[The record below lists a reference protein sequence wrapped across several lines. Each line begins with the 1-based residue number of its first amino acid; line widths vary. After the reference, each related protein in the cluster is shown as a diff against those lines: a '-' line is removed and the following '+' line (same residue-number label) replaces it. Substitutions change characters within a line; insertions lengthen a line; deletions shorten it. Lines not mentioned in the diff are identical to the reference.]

1 MENRRLVVQARKVYA
16 LDVLYRA
23 ASDFNSQHGSVYAAA
38 ISYYAMFSLFPM
50 VILVATI
57 FGWFSRGTDLQ
68 THVVNAVVNQLPPGA
83 GFRSQVESVVK
94 ITATQG
100 GILSVIG
107 FFGTFWTAS
116 SLFSALRRALNA
128 AFDIPTARPF
138 ISGRLFDVLSALAVG
153 ALMLLSLGA
162 TAALGIARAVSS
174 DFFRGPLVNVAW
186 AVVFFVLP
194 FVLSY
199 AFFILIYRLIPNRR
213 LQPRDLRAGAL
224 LSALGFELV
233 KLGFTIYVAN
243 FGSYQRVYGA
253 LGGVVAFLFFVYLES
268 TIVIISAEIASE
280 LSNDRA
286 AAVPYVDRPRT
297 VSPAS

>member
-1 MENRRLVVQARKVYA
+1 MQNRGLVERARKVYA

-23 ASDFNSQHGSVYAAA
+23 TRDFSDQHGSLYAAA
-38 ISYYAMFSLFPM
+38 ISYYAMFSLFPV

-68 THVVNAVVNQLPPGA
+68 TRVVDAIVSQLPPGA

-94 ITATQG
+94 VSATQG

-107 FFGTFWTAS
+107 FIGTLWTAGS
-116 SLFSALRRALNA
+116 VFSALRRALNA

-138 ISGRLFDVLSALAVG
+138 ITGRLFDALSAVAVG
-153 ALMLLSLGA
+153 ALMILSLGA

-174 DFFRGPLVNVAW
+174 DFFQAPLVNVVW
-186 AVVFFVLP
+186 AVVFFLLP
-194 FVLSY
+194 FVISY

-213 LQPRDLRAGAL
+213 LQSRDLRVGAL
-224 LSALGFELV
+224 LSAFGFELV

-253 LGGVVAFLFFVYLES
+253 VGGVVAFLFFVYLES

-286 AAVPYVDRPRT
+286 LAVPRMERPRS

>member
-1 MENRRLVVQARKVYA
+1 MQNRRLVERARKVYA

-23 ASDFNSQHGSVYAAA
+23 TRDFSDQHGSLYAAA
-38 ISYYAMFSLFPM
+38 ISYYAMFSLFPV

-68 THVVNAVVNQLPPGA
+68 TQVVDAIVNQLPPGE
-83 GFRSQVESVVK
+83 GFRAQVESVVK
-94 ITATQG
+94 VSATHG

-107 FFGTFWTAS
+107 FVGTLWTAGS
-116 SLFSALRRALNA
+116 VFNALRRALNA

-138 ISGRLFDVLSALAVG
+138 ITGRLFDALSAVAVG
-153 ALMLLSLGA
+153 ALMILSLGA

-174 DFFRGPLVNVAW
+174 GFFRGPLVNVAW
-186 AVVFFVLP
+186 AVVFFLLP
-194 FVLSY
+194 FVISY

-213 LQPRDLRAGAL
+213 LQPRDLRVGAL
-224 LSALGFELV
+224 LSAFGFELV

-253 LGGVVAFLFFVYLES
+253 VGGVVAFLFFVYLES

-286 AAVPYVDRPRT
+286 LAVPRVERPRS
-297 VSPAS
+297 VSPVS